1 MLEHNWASTTDK
13 THYILY
19 INYIL
24 RDLVY
29 GPNRVFNEYNYN
41 YIITYAKN
49 IPTIMQQIISDFQTI
64 ITKRR
69 ARIIVPLTKSGKS
82 RKSSTDLK
90 LSYTED

>member
-49 IPTIMQQIISDFQTI
+49 IPTIM
-64 ITKRR
+64 
-69 ARIIVPLTKSGKS
+69 
-82 RKSSTDLK
+82 
-90 LSYTED
+90 

>member
-49 IPTIMQQIISDFQTI
+49 IPTI

-69 ARIIVPLTKSGKS
+69 ARIIVPLTKSDKS